1 MEQHGTSAVDEESHQ
16 WQRDRDFELYK
27 SWERNF
33 NNRYDAFNNNS
44 RRAQSIHSNRFV
56 RVMANGGIFVM
67 FYLWIMLVVNDAF
80 GEGKVTKVEP
90 FDDRNNPN
98 LYPNKAITQN
108 DKVSFEEKH
117 KFSQIVPQPKI
128 ERTDE

>member
-33 NNRYDAFNNNS
+33 NNRYDAFNDNS
-44 RRAQSIHSNRFV
+44 HRAHSRLSNRFV
-56 RVMANGGIFVM
+56 TVMGRWGMFVI
-67 FYLWIMLVVNDAF
+67 FYLWVMLVVNDAF

-98 LYPNKAITQN
+98 LRANKAMTQN

>member
-1 MEQHGTSAVDEESHQ
+1 MEQHGTSAVDEESHK
-16 WQRDRDFELYK
+16 WQRDRDYEQYK

-33 NNRYDAFNNNS
+33 NNRYDAFSDNS
-44 RRAQSIHSNRFV
+44 HRARSRHSNRFV
-56 RVMANGGIFVM
+56 RMMARGGIFVM
-67 FYLWIMLVVNDAF
+67 FYLWIMFVINDGF
-80 GEGKVTKVEP
+80 GDGKVTKVEP

-98 LYPNKAITQN
+98 LRANKAITQN

-128 ERTDE
+128 KGTDE